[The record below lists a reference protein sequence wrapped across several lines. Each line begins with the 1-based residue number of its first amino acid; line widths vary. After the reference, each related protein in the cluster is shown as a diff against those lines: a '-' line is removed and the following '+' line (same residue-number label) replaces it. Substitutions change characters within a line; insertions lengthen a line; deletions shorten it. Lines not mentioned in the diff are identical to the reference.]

1 MKGKKIN
8 YLFCGV
14 DIAKDSFE
22 VAFENKKV
30 TTGFKHTPDEHARL
44 IELIHAQGRA
54 VWVVC
59 ESSGGYERSLLCSLL
74 KAGITVSLINPRWVR
89 NYARSQGILAKTDT
103 IDAQLLTLYGRQ
115 SKLKALHLTPHAV
128 TVLRQLVDRRRQL
141 LELIKIEK
149 CHRDTLEATPREDC
163 DAHLAQ
169 LQDRVKGMDTQI
181 DRTLHQHPR
190 LRYSYEAFTRV
201 QGVGRITAITVLA
214 HMPVLSDLTPNQ
226 ACVLSGLAPYNHD
239 SGKKSAP
246 RSIYGG
252 RKAIRE
258 VLYMAALTATQ
269 INPVLSSFYQRL
281 IAAGKPSKVARVAVM
296 RKLIRVLNKIS
307 QNPQFALV
315 L

>member
-1 MKGKKIN
+1 MEEKKD
-8 YLFCGV
+8 YQFCGV
-14 DIAKDSFE
+14 DIAKESFE

-30 TTGFKHTPDEHARL
+30 TTCFKQTPDEHTRF
-44 IELIHAQGRA
+44 IELIHTQGRA

-59 ESSGGYERSLLCSLL
+59 ESSGGYERPLLCALL
-74 KAGITVSLINPRWVR
+74 QAGIAVTLINPRWVR
-89 NYARSQGILAKTDT
+89 NFARSQGILAKTDT

-115 SKLKALHLTPHAV
+115 SKLKRLRLTPHEV
-128 TVLRQLVDRRRQL
+128 TSLRQLVDRRRQL

-181 DRTLHQHPR
+181 DHTIHQHPQ
-190 LRYSYEAFTRV
+190 LRESYEAFTRV
-201 QGVGRITAITVLA
+201 QGVGRITAVTVLA
-214 HMPVLSDLTPNQ
+214 HMPELSQLSPNQ
-226 ACVLSGLAPYNHD
+226 ACALSGLAPYNHD

-258 VLYMAALTATQ
+258 VLYMAALTASQ
-269 INPVLSSFYQRL
+269 INPVLGSFYQRL
-281 IAAGKPSKVARVAVM
+281 IAAGKPTKVARVAVM

-307 QNPQFALV
+307 QNPEFALV